1 MSTGALDN
9 NPANLAKWIL
19 DAPAIKPGI
28 AMPNFS
34 TLGMSPDEAATIAAY
49 LETLK

>member
-19 DAPAIKPGI
+19 NAPSIKPGI

-34 TLGMSPDEAATIAAY
+34 GAGMTQDDANTIAAY